1 MLAHGEAWQDRVWA
15 VEGCEGI
22 GKHMVLQ
29 LLDAP
34 GTGSPAAGTTRS
46 TRHYT

>member
-22 GKHMVLQ
+22 GKHLVLR